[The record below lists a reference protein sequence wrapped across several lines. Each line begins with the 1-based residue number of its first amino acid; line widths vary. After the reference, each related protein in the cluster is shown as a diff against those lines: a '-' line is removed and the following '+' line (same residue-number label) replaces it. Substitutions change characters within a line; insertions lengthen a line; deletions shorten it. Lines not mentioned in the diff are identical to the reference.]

1 MEKNK
6 NKKELNNYLN
16 KGHRQRLRDKF
27 KISQETL
34 EDYELLEMLLFYVFA
49 RRDTKILAKQLLLK
63 FNNLQ
68 SVINADENQI
78 KDVKGIGENVILLLK
93 LIQEINCR
101 ILKSNIGKNIKKE
114 ITLNNLDVTKKYC
127 KNKIGNLAHENLMVL
142 YLNNKCVLVAE
153 EIVESGS
160 SNEVKVNNNLIMK
173 KALNN
178 ASTKIILVHNH
189 PTGDFTPSVQDI
201 LLTKNLKNLF
211 ANFGIELLEHIIV
224 SKNGAIGIVES
235 GMID

>member
-1 MEKNK
+1 MEK
-6 NKKELNNYLN
+6 NKKELNNNLN

-101 ILKSNIGKNIKKE
+101 ILKNNIGKNTKKE

-127 KNKIGNLAHENLMVL
+127 KNKIGNLAYENLMVL

-211 ANFGIELLEHIIV
+211 ANFGIELLEHIVV
-224 SKNGAIGIVES
+224 SENGAIGIVES